1 MYYGNIKPLSI
12 ENGSGVR
19 VSLFVSGCTHRCE
32 GCFSAQTWD
41 FRYGKPYTRE
51 TEDAVIGMLRPD
63 YVAGLTLLG
72 GDPAELSNQ
81 RALLPLLLRIKRELP
96 EKDVWVYS
104 GYLYEDFLPGGP
116 ANCEVTERFLSLC
129 DVMVDGPFVQEK
141 KNKMLSFRG
150 SENQRII
157 DLRKTRESGQ
167 ITVLQLDRQQV

>member
-116 ANCEVTERFLSLC
+116 ANCEVTERFLALC

-167 ITVLQLDRQQV
+167 VTVLQLDRQQV